1 LGVGVTLML
10 VHGFIYVVLGSER
23 YALLSNSIGLTL
35 ALAAAM
41 VLTRG
46 LDCDRLAPLRAR
58 KPAQSAAKPG

>member
-1 LGVGVTLML
+1 ML

-23 YALLSNSIGLTL
+23 YALLSGSIGLTL